1 MEPVSKTPT
10 KPVDYAALSAV
21 YGSLLGGLAL
31 AARKGRRSSEPL
43 TGTDVAVTGAATFA
57 LAKLLAH
64 EKVESWLRAP
74 FVEEMP
80 SGEKKPKGRR
90 MRYAIGELLTCSRCA
105 GAWSALGVVGL
116 RVLSPDAGRL
126 VTNVLAASAAN
137 DYLQSGFRL
146 LCNEGNLAK
155 LRAERDEQALRR
167 VA

>member
-1 MEPVSKTPT
+1 VEPVSNTPT
-10 KPVDYAALSAV
+10 KPVDYAVLSGV
-21 YGSLLGGLAL
+21 YGSLLGALAL
-31 AARKGRRSSEPL
+31 AARKGRCSQEPI
-43 TGTDVAVTGAATFA
+43 TGTEVAVTGAATFA

-74 FVEEMP
+74 FVEETP
-80 SGEKKPKGRR
+80 SGEQKPKGRR

-116 RVLSPDAGRL
+116 RLLSPDTGRV

-155 LRAERDEQALRR
+155 LRAEQDERDLRP
-167 VA
+167 AA